1 MNEARRASE
10 RIQPSEPQLSCA
22 CNLLVGVLLAASSFH
37 SALSNYRR
45 PPSSA
50 DPRTRMGHGASLRR
64 RRGHTTLLLAAV
76 TVGCAAATVSSDCPI
91 LRPIEPFLPR
101 AVRKQADEWTADIF
115 LTQWVADAVLTIV
128 WPGPR
133 ELISANH
140 ADVRETEATSATIA
154 LQDAGPDDDHRVMLH
169 VKGSQP
175 AVPTIRCTLPP
186 GTIIETVVPAAA
198 PQVHVDETY
207 GLNLDDAGEP
217 YRYRPTEPSAAPH
230 RTAPMP
236 ISSTSHGVTATTL
249 ETSNGGLAWSA

>member
-1 MNEARRASE
+1 MKGSE
-10 RIQPSEPQLSCA
+10 RIQPSKPQLSCMHA
-22 CNLLVGVLLAASSFH
+22 FCLLELLLAASSFH
-37 SALSNYRR
+37 SAPRTRS

-91 LRPIEPFLPR
+91 LRQIEPFLPR

-133 ELISANH
+133 DLISANH

-198 PQVHVDETY
+198 PLVHVDETY
-207 GLNLDDAGEP
+207 GLVECMHVLTTAP
-217 YRYRPTEPSAAPH
+217 FPH
-230 RTAPMP
+230 RYTWTRRMD
-236 ISSTSHGVTATTL
+236 
-249 ETSNGGLAWSA
+249 